1 MPSHPPAGPTVDG
14 PPDVGRP
21 DAYDPIADVYDR
33 FWGDVLAPT
42 MLAALDRMLP
52 AVGDVRSAASGA
64 APPPRL
70 LDLCCGTGQLAAGL
84 LARGWDVVGIDG
96 SGAMLERAR
105 RRAPGAVFV
114 QADARAFDAAAVSG
128 GAPFDA
134 VVCAFDSLNHLPDA
148 ASLTDTFRCVSR
160 ALRPGGRFVFDL
172 NTREGFEER
181 FNGSFGFAADDL
193 ACVVTADFDGQCGR
207 YAVTVFRPAPDD
219 AYDRTSP
226 GAARTWQRTEAT
238 LVQRCFEIDAI
249 LSALA
254 DAGFGDPTV
263 LDAEDDLGMDGHV
276 GRAVFLVD
284 RPFD

>member
-1 MPSHPPAGPTVDG
+1 MPSHPPTGPATTDG

-33 FWGDVLAPT
+33 FWGDALAPA
-42 MLAALDRMLP
+42 MLAALDRLLP
-52 AVGDVRSAASGA
+52 PVDAIRATAAL
-64 APPPRL
+64 APRAPRL

-114 QADARAFDAAAVSG
+114 QADARAFDAAATSG

-148 ASLTDTFRCVSR
+148 ASLADTFRCVSR

-193 ACVVTADFDGQCGR
+193 ACVVTADFDGQHGR
-207 YAVTVFRPAPDD
+207 YAVTVFRPAPDGP
-219 AYDRTSP
+219 SP
-226 GAARTWQRTEAT
+226 GAERTWQRTEAT

-263 LDAEDDLGMDGHV
+263 MDAEDDLGMDGHF
-276 GRAVFLVD
+276 GRAVFIVD
-284 RPFD
+284 RSSD